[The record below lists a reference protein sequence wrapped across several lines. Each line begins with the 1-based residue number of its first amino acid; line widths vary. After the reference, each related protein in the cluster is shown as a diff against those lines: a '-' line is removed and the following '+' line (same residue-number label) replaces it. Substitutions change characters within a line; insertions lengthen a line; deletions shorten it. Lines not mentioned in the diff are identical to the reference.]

1 MTHFLDFL
9 ELTLGNQ
16 YILLAIT
23 ACSFLLKIG
32 IFSNLISQKNISH
45 ANKKSW
51 LLLLLVLGSAA
62 IIDFSWITELA
73 RSLFFHQMPYP
84 AKLFIIRLAW
94 GFMAV
99 LYQALSIFIE
109 NLTEQK
115 ERLNLRQKLSLVI
128 TLFFFT
134 YSVLLSLYDINCPDV
149 SMRPPIEFEIR
160 KFGMFYF
167 TLFCL
172 PSSLFLVLRK
182 LRFSSSAPR
191 ILSTQARIITQAFII
206 PFWLTEL
213 MQLYPLVF
221 EPTWVT
227 NSYAAVTI
235 STIILTYAIY
245 YCSRRMMSLR
255 FLNLKQHVEIPR
267 QFHFVDGFKQVL
279 ESLSHATNEQ
289 SLRHITQTYFKEAFK
304 VPLSKT
310 MLFVR
315 HIEKSEINDGYQFYV
330 NTTATLVENFI
341 GTHGQTFE
349 AVLKNQNILIYD
361 EIAFSNFYEK
371 SEMSGLI
378 LQFLETVNAD
388 VFLPIYQKQQLVGY
402 VVIDRGARPDEFYS
416 NVERDE
422 MLVFGSYL
430 GNIINLLQHRNLESL
445 IHHEKELKEELYR
458 KHQEVNQY
466 KESIRSFLR
475 NSPQKEIGILFYK
488 NRRFIFGNKAAK
500 DLIKININTQ
510 EGHALAK
517 AARHIAR
524 QVEEYKSPQSCMTY
538 DVSGNKIIF
547 SGVPNLEQNNIIITV
562 YHPEISDILK
572 KQIDHLKDPTQWDYL
587 LYLETTKSG
596 QLINQLIPGN
606 GETLLNFKIDL
617 LKTALSKKAILL
629 EMNDEDLV
637 PTVEIIHHISLRE
650 TLHMLKLSGPCST
663 PDVAIKLFG
672 INPLFG
678 HSSDQ
683 KPILELIADNGTL
696 FIQNIHFLDA
706 ESQEYLAELIRYGFY
721 RRMKSEQRIPST
733 ARVICSTNQDLQTL
747 VREQKFST
755 NLFNELSRTSLIMPS
770 LITLPENELVQL
782 ADGLTEQAI
791 KTDDLKNFLELTD
804 KEKSK
809 LTNSRPSSLHELKN
823 KVQLLLVAKSK
834 KNNIY
839 SETEFDPAY
848 EVSDPDLIQA
858 SRLGKRALKDRK
870 IFTMLW
876 RKFQNQSKIATF
888 LGVNRSSVN
897 RRCKEYNLE

>member
-9 ELTLGNQ
+9 EFTLGNQ
-16 YILLAIT
+16 YLLLGIT
-23 ACSFLLKIG
+23 TCSFLLKIA
-32 IFSNLISQKNISH
+32 IFANLIAQTNISH
-45 ANKKSW
+45 TNKKPW
-51 LLLLLVLGSAA
+51 YLLLFVLGSSAVSDFA
-62 IIDFSWITELA
+62 WIVELLHALIIPDMA
-73 RSLFFHQMPYP
+73 YP
-84 AKLFIIRLAW
+84 LRLFIIRLAW
-94 GFMAV
+94 GFTGI
-99 LYQALSIFIE
+99 LYQSLSIFIE

-115 ERLNLRQKLSLVI
+115 NEFSLRQKFSIFITCCFFLFSLR
-128 TLFFFT
+128 LAF
-134 YSVLLSLYDINCPDV
+134 YDINCANV

-172 PSSLFLVLRK
+172 PTSLFLVLKK
-182 LRFSSSAPR
+182 LRSSNAPR

-206 PFWLTEL
+206 PFWITDLL
-213 MQLYPLVF
+213 QFYPLVF
-221 EPTWVT
+221 EPTWIT

-304 VPLSKT
+304 IPLSKT

-315 HIEKSEINDGYQFYV
+315 HIEKPEVNDGYQFYV

-341 GTHGQTFE
+341 GTHGHEFE
-349 AVLKNQNILIYD
+349 VVLKNQNILIYD

-371 SEMSGLI
+371 SEISAII
-378 LQFLETVNAD
+378 LQFLETINAD
-388 VFLPIYQKQQLVGY
+388 VFLPVYQKQQLVGY
-402 VVIDRGARPDEFYS
+402 VVIDRGARPEEFYS

-510 EGHALAK
+510 EGHALTK

-606 GETLLNFKIDL
+606 GETLLNFKIEL
-617 LKTALSKKAILL
+617 LKMALSKKAILL

-650 TLHMLKLSGPCST
+650 TLHMLKLSGPCTTS
-663 PDVAIKLFG
+663 DVAIKLFG
-672 INPLFG
+672 INALFG
-678 HSSDQ
+678 QAQDQ
-683 KPILELIADNGTL
+683 KPILELLADNGTL

-706 ESQEYLAELIRYGFY
+706 ESQEYLAELIRYGYY
-721 RRMKSEQRIPST
+721 RRLKSEQRIPST

-747 VREQKFST
+747 VREQKFSAA
-755 NLFNELSRTSLIMPS
+755 LFNELSRTSLTMPS

-823 KVQLLLVAKSK
+823 KVQHLLVAKSK

-839 SETEFDPAY
+839 NETEFDPAY
-848 EVSDPDLIQA
+848 ELSDPDLIEA
-858 SRLGKRALKDRK
+858 SRLGKQALKDRK
-870 IFTMLW
+870 VFTMLW
-876 RKFQNQSKIATF
+876 RKFENQSKIATF

>member
-1 MTHFLDFL
+1 MTNILDFI

-16 YILLAIT
+16 YLLLGIT
-23 ACSFLLKIG
+23 TCSFLLKIG
-32 IFSNLISQKNISH
+32 IFINLLAQKNISR
-45 ANKKSW
+45 ASKKPW
-51 LLLLLVLGSAA
+51 YLLLLVLGSAA
-62 IIDFSWITELA
+62 FIDFSWIAKFFQELII
-73 RSLFFHQMPYP
+73 SQMPYQ
-84 AKLFIIRLAW
+84 ARLFIIRLAW

-99 LYQALSIFIE
+99 LYQSLSIFIE
-109 NLTEQK
+109 TLTEQK
-115 ERLNLRQKLSLVI
+115 EEFNLRQKLSLLI
-128 TLFFFT
+128 TSCFLILAIGIAF
-134 YSVLLSLYDINCPDV
+134 YDIHCPNM
-149 SMRPPIEFEIR
+149 SSRPNIEIEIR

-172 PSSLFLVLRK
+172 PTSLFLVLRK
-182 LRFSSSAPR
+182 LRTNNAPR
-191 ILSTQARIITQAFII
+191 ILSTQARIITQVFII

-213 MQLYPLVF
+213 IQLYPLVF
-221 EPTWVT
+221 EPTWIT

-235 STIILTYAIY
+235 STIILTYAMY
-245 YCSRRMMSLR
+245 FCARRMMSLR

-289 SLRHITQTYFKEAFK
+289 SLRHITQTYFKDAFR
-304 VPLSKT
+304 VPLNKT

-315 HIEKSEINDGYQFYV
+315 HIEKSDINDGYPFYV

-341 GTHGQTFE
+341 GTHGQEFE
-349 AVLKNQNILIYD
+349 AVLKSQSILVYD

-371 SEMSGLI
+371 SEISGLI
-378 LQFLETVNAD
+378 LRFLETINAD

-430 GNIINLLQHRNLESL
+430 ANIINLLQHRNLESL

-510 EGHALAK
+510 EGHALTK

-538 DVSGNKIIF
+538 DVAGNKIVF

-606 GETLLNFKIDL
+606 GETLLNFKIEL

-637 PTVEIIHHISLRE
+637 PTVEIIHHISLRD
-650 TLHMLKLSGPCST
+650 TLHMLKLSGPCIT
-663 PDVAIKLFG
+663 ADIAIKLFG

-678 HSSDQ
+678 QSQEQ
-683 KPILELIADNGTL
+683 KPILEMLADNGTL
-696 FIQNIHFLDA
+696 FIHNIHFLDA

-721 RRMKSEQRIPST
+721 RRIKSEQRVPST
-733 ARVICSTNQDLQTL
+733 VRVLCSTNQDLQTL
-747 VREQKFST
+747 VREQKFSAA
-755 NLFNELSRTSLIMPS
+755 LFNELSRTSLVMPS
-770 LITLPENELVQL
+770 LVTLPENELAQL

-804 KEKSK
+804 REKHK
-809 LTNSRPSSLHELKN
+809 LMHSRPGSLHELKN
-823 KVQLLLVAKSK
+823 KVQHLLIAKSK
-834 KNNIY
+834 RNNIY
-839 SETEFDPAY
+839 NETEFDPAY
-848 EVSDPDLIQA
+848 EVSDPDLIEA
-858 SRLGKRALKDRK
+858 SRLGKQALKDRK
-870 IFTMLW
+870 VFTMLW
-876 RKFQNQSKIATF
+876 RKFGNQSKIATF

-897 RRCKEYNLE
+897 RRCKDYNLE

>member
-9 ELTLGNQ
+9 ECTIGNQ
-16 YILLAIT
+16 YLLLAIT
-23 ACSFLLKIG
+23 SCSFLLKIG
-32 IFSNLISQKNISH
+32 IFATLVLQKNISPT
-45 ANKKSW
+45 NKKPW
-51 LLLLLVLGSAA
+51 YLLLIILGSAA
-62 IIDFSWITELA
+62 ISDFAWIIELTRQLIFPA
-73 RSLFFHQMPYP
+73 IPYS

-94 GFMAV
+94 AFTGI
-99 LYQALSIFIE
+99 LYQSLSIFIE

-115 ERLNLRQKLSLVI
+115 NEFNIRQKLSI
-128 TLFFFT
+128 
-134 YSVLLSLYDINCPDV
+134 LLSSCFFMFVVGLAFYDINCLN
-149 SMRPPIEFEIR
+149 SAARPPIEFEVR
-160 KFGMFYF
+160 KYQSFFLSIF
-167 TLFCL
+167 LIPF
-172 PSSLFLVLRK
+172 SLFLVFRK
-182 LRFSSSAPR
+182 LRSNNSPR
-191 ILSTQARIITQAFII
+191 ILSTQARIITQVFII
-206 PFWLTEL
+206 PFWITDLI
-213 MQLYPLVF
+213 QVYPLVF
-221 EPTWVT
+221 HPTWIT
-227 NSYAAVTI
+227 NSYAAVSI

-255 FLNLKQHVEIPR
+255 FLNLKRHVEIPR

-289 SLRHITQTYFKEAFK
+289 SLRHITQTYFKEAFN
-304 VPLSKT
+304 VPLNKT

-315 HIEKSEINDGYQFYV
+315 HTEKSEMNEGHPFYV
-330 NTTATLVENFI
+330 NTTATLVENFTS
-341 GTHGQTFE
+341 THSQRFE
-349 AVLKNQNILIYD
+349 TVLKNEGILIHD

-371 SEMSGLI
+371 SDISNLM
-378 LQFLETVNAD
+378 LQFLETINAD
-388 VFLPIYQKQQLVGY
+388 IFLPIYQKQRLVGY
-402 VVIDRGARPDEFYS
+402 LVVDRGARPEQFYS

-430 GNIINLLQHRNLESL
+430 ANIINLMQHRNLESL
-445 IHHEKELKEELYR
+445 MHTEKELKEELYR

-510 EGHALAK
+510 EGHALTK

-524 QVEEYKSPQSCMTY
+524 QVEEYKSPQSCITH
-538 DVSGNKIIF
+538 DVAGNKIVF

-596 QLINQLIPGN
+596 QLINQLIPGT
-606 GETLLNFKIDL
+606 GETLLNFKIEL

-629 EMNDEDLV
+629 EMNDEDLM
-637 PTVEIIHHISLRE
+637 PTVEIIHHISLRDS
-650 TLHMLKLSGPCST
+650 LHTLKLSGPCSNAEI
-663 PDVAIKLFG
+663 AIKLFG

-678 HSSDQ
+678 HPQEQ
-683 KPILELIADNGTL
+683 KPILETLAENGTL

-706 ESQEYLAELIRYGFY
+706 ESQEYLAELIRFGFY

-733 ARVICSTNQDLQTL
+733 VRIICSTNQDLQEM
-747 VREQKFST
+747 VREHTFSAT
-755 NLFNELSRTSLIMPS
+755 LFNELSRTSLVMPS
-770 LITLPENELVQL
+770 LVTLPENELAQL

-791 KTDDLKNFLELTD
+791 KTGDLKNFLELTD
-804 KEKSK
+804 REKHK
-809 LTNSRPSSLHELKN
+809 LMHSRPTSLHELKN
-823 KVQLLLVAKSK
+823 KVQHLLVAKSK

-839 SETEFDPAY
+839 NETEFDPAY
-848 EVSDPDLIQA
+848 EVSDPDLIEA
-858 SRLGKRALKDRK
+858 SRLGKQALKDRK

-876 RKFQNQSKIATF
+876 RKFENQSKIATF

-897 RRCKEYNLE
+897 RRCKDYNLE

>member
-1 MTHFLDFL
+1 MTSFLDFL
-9 ELTLGNQ
+9 ELTLGNK
-16 YILLAIT
+16 YLLLGIT
-23 ACSFLLKIG
+23 TCSFLLKIG
-32 IFSNLISQKNISH
+32 IFINLVIQQNISNT
-45 ANKKSW
+45 NKKPW
-51 LLLLLVLGSAA
+51 YLLLLVLGSAA
-62 IIDFSWITELA
+62 VSDFAWIIELVRA
-73 RSLFFHQMPYP
+73 LLIPQMPYQV
-84 AKLFIIRLAW
+84 KLFVIRLAW
-94 GFMAV
+94 GFTGI
-99 LYQALSIFIE
+99 LYQSLSIFIE
-109 NLTEQK
+109 NLTE
-115 ERLNLRQKLSLVI
+115 ERNVFTKRQKISVAI
-128 TLFFFT
+128 TCCFFILAAGFAF
-134 YSVLLSLYDINCPDV
+134 YDIQCPN
-149 SMRPPIEFEIR
+149 SLSRPAIEFEIR
-160 KFGMFYF
+160 KFGMFYL

-172 PSSLFLVLRK
+172 PTSLFLVLRK
-182 LRFSSSAPR
+182 LRSSNSPR

-206 PFWLTEL
+206 PFWITDLL
-213 MQLYPLVF
+213 QFYPLVF
-221 EPTWVT
+221 EPTWIT

-245 YCSRRMMSLR
+245 YCSRRVMSLR

-315 HIEKSEINDGYQFYV
+315 YIEKPETQDGHPFYV
-330 NTTATLVENFI
+330 NTTAALVENFV
-341 GTHGQTFE
+341 GTHGQEFE

-371 SEMSGLI
+371 SEISDLI
-378 LQFLETVNAD
+378 LKFLETINAD

-402 VVIDRGARPDEFYS
+402 IVIDRGARPEEFYS

-510 EGHALAK
+510 DGHALTK

-538 DVSGNKIIF
+538 DVAGNKIIF

-596 QLINQLIPGN
+596 QLISQLIPGN
-606 GETLLNFKIDL
+606 GETLLNFKIEL

-637 PTVEIIHHISLRE
+637 PTVEIIHHISLRD
-650 TLHMLKLSGPCST
+650 TLHTLKLSGPCTAS
-663 PDVAIKLFG
+663 DVAIKLFG

-678 HSSDQ
+678 HTQDQ
-683 KPILELIADNGTL
+683 KPILELLADNGTL

-706 ESQEYLAELIRYGFY
+706 ESQEYLSELIRYGFY
-721 RRMKSEQRIPST
+721 RRLKSEQRNPST
-733 ARVICSTNQDLQTL
+733 VRVICSTNQDLQTL
-747 VREQKFST
+747 VREQKFSAA
-755 NLFNELSRTSLIMPS
+755 LFNELSRTSLAMPS

-804 KEKSK
+804 KEKLK

-823 KVQLLLVAKSK
+823 KVQILLVAKSK

-839 SETEFDPAY
+839 NETEFDPAY
-848 EVSDPDLIQA
+848 EVSDPDLIEA
-858 SRLGKRALKDRK
+858 SRLGKQALKDRK
-870 IFTMLW
+870 VFTMLW
-876 RKFQNQSKIATF
+876 RKFENQSKIATF

>member
-1 MTHFLDFL
+1 MANILDFI
-9 ELTLGNQ
+9 ELTVGNKYLLLGV
-16 YILLAIT
+16 T
-23 ACSFLLKIG
+23 SCSFFLKVG
-32 IFSNLISQKNISH
+32 IFTNLISQKNISH
-45 ANKKSW
+45 SNRKPW
-51 LLLLLVLGSAA
+51 YLLLMILGCAT
-62 IIDFSWITELA
+62 IIDFSWIIELIRA
-73 RSLFFHQMPYP
+73 LFIPQMPYQV
-84 AKLFIIRLAW
+84 KLFIIRFAW
-94 GFMAV
+94 AFMAI
-99 LYQALSIFIE
+99 LYQSISIFIE
-109 NLTEQK
+109 DLTEQK
-115 ERLNLRQKLSLVI
+115 NEFNRRQKLYMLITGSL
-128 TLFFFT
+128 FMFT
-134 YSVLLSLYDINCPDV
+134 IGLALYDIQCPA
-149 SMRPPIEFEIR
+149 SKFRPEIEFEVR
-160 KFGMFYF
+160 KLGICFL

-172 PSSLFLVLRK
+172 PTSLFIVLRK
-182 LRFSSSAPR
+182 LRSNNSPR
-191 ILSTQARIITQAFII
+191 ILSTQARIITQVFIF

-213 MQLYPLVF
+213 LQFYPFVF

-235 STIILTYAIY
+235 STSILTYAMY
-245 YCSRRMMSLR
+245 YCAKRMMSLR

-315 HIEKSEINDGYQFYV
+315 HIEKPEINDGYQFYV

-341 GTHGQTFE
+341 GTHGHEFE

-371 SEMSGLI
+371 SEISSRI
-378 LQFLETVNAD
+378 LQFLETINAD

-510 EGHALAK
+510 EGHALTK

-538 DVSGNKIIF
+538 DVAGNKIIF

-617 LKTALSKKAILL
+617 LKMALSKKAILL

-650 TLHMLKLSGPCST
+650 TLHMLRLSGPCTTS
-663 PDVAIKLFG
+663 DVSIKLFG

-678 HSSDQ
+678 QTQDQ
-683 KPILELIADNGTL
+683 KPILEHLAENGTL
-696 FIQNIHFLDA
+696 FIQNIHFLDT

-721 RRMKSEQRIPST
+721 RRLKSEQRIPST
-733 ARVICSTNQDLQTL
+733 VRVICSTNQDLQIL
-747 VREQKFST
+747 VREQKFSAA
-755 NLFNELSRTSLIMPS
+755 LFNELSRASLTMPS

-804 KEKSK
+804 KEKLK

-823 KVQLLLVAKSK
+823 KVQHLLVAKSK

-839 SETEFDPAY
+839 NETEFDPAY
-848 EVSDPDLIQA
+848 EVSDPDLIEA
-858 SRLGKRALKDRK
+858 SRLGKQALKDRK
-870 IFTMLW
+870 VFTMLW

>member
-1 MTHFLDFL
+1 MMQFLDFL
-9 ELTLGNQ
+9 EFTLGNQ
-16 YILLAIT
+16 YLLLGIT

-32 IFSNLISQKNISH
+32 IFARLILQKNISH
-45 ANKKSW
+45 TSKKPW
-51 LLLLLVLGSAA
+51 YLLLLVLFSAA
-62 IIDFSWITELA
+62 IIDIAWITELIHA
-73 RSLFFHQMPYP
+73 LIMPNMLYP
-84 AKLFIIRLAW
+84 VRLFIIRLAW
-94 GFMAV
+94 GFTAV
-99 LYQALSIFIE
+99 LYQTLSIFIE

-115 ERLNLRQKLSLVI
+115 EVFNTRQKLSIFI
-128 TLFFFT
+128 TGCFFILAIILAF
-134 YSVLLSLYDINCPDV
+134 YDIHCPD
-149 SMRPPIEFEIR
+149 MRSRPDIEIEVR
-160 KFGMFYF
+160 KIGMFYL
-167 TLFCL
+167 TLFLL
-172 PSSLFLVLRK
+172 PFSLFIVFRK
-182 LRFSSSAPR
+182 LRSNNSPR

-206 PFWLTEL
+206 PFWITDLI
-213 MQLYPLVF
+213 QFYPLVF
-221 EPTWVT
+221 KPTWIT
-227 NSYAAVTI
+227 NSYAAVTV

-245 YCSRRMMSLR
+245 YCTRRVMSLR

-289 SLRHITQTYFKEAFK
+289 SLRHITQTYFKEAFNI
-304 VPLSKT
+304 PLNKT

-315 HIEKSEINDGYQFYV
+315 HIEKADINDGYPFYV
-330 NTTATLVENFI
+330 NTTATLIENFNT
-341 GTHGQTFE
+341 THGQAFE
-349 AVLKNQNILIYD
+349 AVLKNQSILIYD

-371 SEMSGLI
+371 SDMSNL
-378 LQFLETVNAD
+378 LLKFLETINAD
-388 VFLPIYQKQQLVGY
+388 IFLPIHQKQQLVGY
-402 VVIDRGARPDEFYS
+402 VVVDRGARPTEFYS

-430 GNIINLLQHRNLESL
+430 ANIINLMQHRNLESL
-445 IHHEKELKEELYR
+445 IHNEKELKEELYR

-510 EGHALAK
+510 EGHALTK

-524 QVEEYKSPQSCMTY
+524 QVEEYKSPQSCITY
-538 DVSGNKIIF
+538 DVSGNKLVF

-606 GETLLNFKIDL
+606 GETLLNFKIEL

-629 EMNDEDLV
+629 EMNDEDLL
-637 PTVEIIHHISLRE
+637 PTVEIIHHISLRD
-650 TLHMLKLSGPCST
+650 TLHTLKLSGPCTTS
-663 PDVAIKLFG
+663 DVAVKLFG

-678 HSSDQ
+678 HPQESKS
-683 KPILELIADNGTL
+683 ILETLADNGTL

-706 ESQEYLAELIRYGFY
+706 ESQEYLVELVRYGFY

-733 ARVICSTNQDLQTL
+733 VRIICSTNQDLQVM
-747 VREQKFST
+747 VREQRFSAA
-755 NLFNELSRTSLIMPS
+755 LFSELSRTSLTMPS
-770 LITLPENELVQL
+770 LITLPENELAQL

-791 KTDDLKNFLELTD
+791 KTGDLKNFLELTD
-804 KEKSK
+804 REKHK
-809 LTNSRPSSLHELKN
+809 LMNSRPTSLHELKN
-823 KVQLLLVAKSK
+823 KVQHLLIAKSK

-839 SETEFDPAY
+839 NETEFDPAY
-848 EVSDPDLIQA
+848 EVSDPDLIEA
-858 SRLGKRALKDRK
+858 SRLGKQALKDRK
-870 IFTMLW
+870 VFTMLW
-876 RKFQNQSKIATF
+876 RKFENQSKIATF

-897 RRCKEYNLE
+897 RRCKDYNLE

>member
-1 MTHFLDFL
+1 MTHFLDFI
-9 ELTLGNQ
+9 ELTVGNQ
-16 YILLAIT
+16 YLLLGIT
-23 ACSFLLKIG
+23 TCSFLLKIV
-32 IFSNLISQKNISH
+32 IFFHLLVQNKISH
-45 ANKKSW
+45 SNKKQW
-51 LLLLLVLGSAA
+51 YLLLLVLGCAA
-62 IIDFSWITELA
+62 FIDFSWIAKFFQELIIT
-73 RSLFFHQMPYP
+73 QMPYQ
-84 AKLFIIRLAW
+84 ARLFIIRWAW

-99 LYQALSIFIE
+99 LYQSLALFIE
-109 NLTEQK
+109 DLTEQK
-115 ERLNLRQKLSLVI
+115 NQFNLRQKISIAITASLLI
-128 TLFFFT
+128 F
-134 YSVLLSLYDINCPDV
+134 SVLLSFYDINCAHA
-149 SMRPPIEFEIR
+149 SLRPPIEFELR
-160 KFGMFYF
+160 KIGMCFL

-172 PSSLFLVLRK
+172 PTSIFIVLRK
-182 LRFSSSAPR
+182 LRSNNAPR
-191 ILSTQARIITQAFII
+191 ILSTQTRIITQVFII

-213 MQLYPLVF
+213 LQFHPLVF

-235 STIILTYAIY
+235 STIILTYAMY
-245 YCSRRMMSLR
+245 FCARRMMSLR
-255 FLNLKQHVEIPR
+255 FLNLKQHVEMPR

-289 SLRHITQTYFKEAFK
+289 SLRHITQTYFKEAFR
-304 VPLSKT
+304 VPLNKT

-315 HIEKSEINDGYQFYV
+315 HIEKSDLNDGYPFYV

-341 GTHGQTFE
+341 GTHGPAFE
-349 AVLKNQNILIYD
+349 GVLKNQGILIYD

-371 SEMSGLI
+371 SEMSDLI

-402 VVIDRGARPDEFYS
+402 VVIDRGARPEEFYS
-416 NVERDE
+416 NAERDE

-430 GNIINLLQHRNLESL
+430 ANIINLLQHRNLESL

-510 EGHALAK
+510 EGHALTK

-538 DVSGNKIIF
+538 DVSGNKIVF

-617 LKTALSKKAILL
+617 LKLALSKKAILL

-637 PTVEIIHHISLRE
+637 PTVEIIHHISLRD
-650 TLHMLKLSGPCST
+650 TLHILKLSGPCST
-663 PDVAIKLFG
+663 PDIAIKLFG

-678 HSSDQ
+678 QSHDV
-683 KPILELIADNGTL
+683 KPILDMLADTGTL

-721 RRMKSEQRIPST
+721 RRIKSEQRIPST
-733 ARVICSTNQDLQTL
+733 VRVICSTNQDLPTL
-747 VREQKFST
+747 VREQKFSAS
-755 NLFNELSRTSLIMPS
+755 LFNELSRTSLVMPS
-770 LITLPENELVQL
+770 LVTLPENELVQL

-804 KEKSK
+804 REKHK
-809 LTNSRPSSLHELKN
+809 LTHSRPSSLHELKN
-823 KVQLLLVAKSK
+823 KVQHLLIAKSK

-839 SETEFDPAY
+839 NETEFDPAY
-848 EVSDPDLIQA
+848 EVSDPDLIEA
-858 SRLGKRALKDRK
+858 SRLGKQALKDRK

-876 RKFQNQSKIATF
+876 RKFGNQSKIATF
-888 LGVNRSSVN
+888 LSVNRSSVN